1 MSGHADGEH
10 ALPPLGIPGLFE
22 AVPDALVVIDKD
34 GRIVHA
40 NAHTEALFGYA
51 RGSLEGLEIEELVP
65 TAARARHRDYRD
77 RYMEHPHV
85 RPMGATGQ
93 TLVGLRSDGNE
104 FPIEI
109 ALSPLQS
116 DHGPRYLASVRDI
129 SGTQRV
135 RQALA
140 RARYDAIA
148 AHIGQLALQAP
159 TGPEFID
166 TLPPLLVE
174 ALGVESVAVLAPAH
188 GHQRAEVRA
197 TAGPAWQVGAT
208 TPRPFAG
215 EHRDAWNIDDIAADP
230 AASAL
235 FPLPLPNAGSA
246 VMVPV
251 LERHQASG
259 ALIAVARELQ
269 RFDHDARHLLQS
281 AAATLSAF
289 VQQRRAEEQLAHA
302 HRLDAIGQ
310 LTGGVA
316 HDFNN
321 LLTVMSGS
329 LQLLETEVDSASG
342 RELLGSALRSVGRGA
357 ELTAKLLAF
366 ARRQRLVPRETDVPA
381 LLQDVEQ
388 VLRRTLGDS
397 VHLRLELAPD
407 LSTAHVDAGQLEAA
421 LLNLALNARDA
432 MLQGGEIVVAAA
444 IAEIGGDRSGTGLA
458 AGRYLRLAVRDS
470 GSGMPPEILARAM
483 EPFYTTKGR
492 ERGSGLGLSMVYGFA
507 LQSGGNLEIDSAP
520 GAGTEVTLYLPV
532 ERPPAPM
539 SARTIAPDKP
549 PQGSGGRGERVL
561 VVEDDGAVRAIAVAF
576 LSAAGYAIEAVSDAE
591 AALER
596 LLADAGFALLFTD
609 VMLGPGMDGK
619 TLARQARE
627 LRPGLAV
634 LLTSG
639 DEEHA
644 AGAEGDPDLRLLRK
658 PWRREELLDA
668 VRGELAARA

>member
-1 MSGHADGEH
+1 MSGRADGERG
-10 ALPPLGIPGLFE
+10 LPPLGIPGLFE
-22 AVPDALVVIDKD
+22 AVPDALVVIDQA

-40 NAHTEALFGYA
+40 NAHTEALFGHA
-51 RGSLEGLEIEELVP
+51 RGSLEGLEIEHLVP
-65 TAARARHRDYRD
+65 AAARARHRAYRD

-93 TLVGLRSDGNE
+93 TLVGLRSDGSE

-116 DHGPRYLASVRDI
+116 ADGPRYLASVRDI

-140 RARYDAIA
+140 RARYDAMA
-148 AHIGQLALQAP
+148 ARIGQLALEA
-159 TGPEFID
+159 TTEAELLD

-174 ALGVESVAVLAPAH
+174 ALGVDSVAVLAPAH
-188 GHQRAEVRA
+188 GQQRAEVRA
-197 TAGPAWQVGAT
+197 AAGPAWQVGAT

-215 EHRDAWNIDDIAADP
+215 EHREAWNIDDIAADP
-230 AASAL
+230 SASGL
-235 FPLPLPNAGSA
+235 FPLPLPTAGSA

-259 ALIAVARELQ
+259 ALIAASRELQ

-329 LQLLETEVDSASG
+329 LQLLETEVHSEPG
-342 RELLGSALRSVGRGA
+342 RELLASALRSVGRGA

-381 LLQDVEQ
+381 LLHDVGQ

-397 VHLRLELAPD
+397 MQLRLEMAAD
-407 LSTAHVDAGQLEAA
+407 LSTACVDAGQLEAA
-421 LLNLALNARDA
+421 LLNLVLNARDA
-432 MLQGGEIVVAAA
+432 MPHGGEIVVAAGV
-444 IAEIGGDRSGTGLA
+444 AEIAGDRADAGPA
-458 AGRYLRLAVRDS
+458 AGRYLRMAVRDS
-470 GSGMPPEILARAM
+470 GSGMSPEVLARAV
-483 EPFYTTKGR
+483 EPFFTTKGR

-507 LQSGGNLEIDSAP
+507 RQSGGDLEIDSAP
-520 GAGTEVTLYLPV
+520 GAGTEVRLYLPV
-532 ERPPAPM
+532 ERSPSATPATPAGA
-539 SARTIAPDKP
+539 ARTPH
-549 PQGSGGRGERVL
+549 GGGGQRVL
-561 VVEDDGAVRAIAVAF
+561 VVEDDAAVRAIAVAF
-576 LSAAGYAIEAVSDAE
+576 LRAAGYAIEGVSDAE

-596 LLADAGFALLFTD
+596 LRADTGFALVFTD

-619 TLARQARE
+619 TLARRARE
-627 LRPGLAV
+627 LRPDLPV

-644 AGAEGDPDLRLLRK
+644 SGAEGDSGLRLLRK
-658 PWRREELLDA
+658 PWRREELLAA
-668 VRGELAARA
+668 VRRELAARA